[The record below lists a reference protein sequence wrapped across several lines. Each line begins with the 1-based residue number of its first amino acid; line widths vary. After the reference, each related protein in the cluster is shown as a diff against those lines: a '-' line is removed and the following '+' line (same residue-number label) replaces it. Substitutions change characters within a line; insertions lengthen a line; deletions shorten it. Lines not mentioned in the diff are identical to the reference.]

1 MSTRSEL
8 PDDVTTAIR
17 ANRKIE
23 AIKLL
28 RGHRSLDLKEAK
40 HIVDT
45 YAKEHGPAREN
56 PSSGSGL
63 GRIVAMALAIT
74 VGYAVYRSL
83 T

>member
-1 MSTRSEL
+1 MSTRTEL
-8 PDDVTTAIR
+8 PDDVMAAIR

-28 RGHRSLDLKEAK
+28 REHRRMALKEAK
-40 HIVDT
+40 NIVDT
-45 YAKEHGPAREN
+45 YAKEDAPARED